1 MIGRQFGTFPSHP
14 PNCTTPEPSAL
25 FLAVTLLSE
34 QALYGFFSY

>member
-1 MIGRQFGTFPSHP
+1 MIGRQLGTFPSHP
-14 PNCTTPEPSAL
+14 PNCTTTEP